1 MVRPPAQAPAA
12 ERHEAVG
19 VLRPSGLAAPL
30 PVRVSLRPLPCC
42 EGWQEWPAGRA
53 PGKHKKQG
61 QGRQEPGEEGA
72 QEGPKHPRPARPRSP
87 PGSCCPSTSRPRC
100 PSGFHQCPPDPPA
113 RCPPRSPRP
122 AIPPNLHH
130 PALHHAAP
138 LAPVQIVA
146 PAFIHHPAPLP
157 IAPLPIAPVQQVQV
171 AAPAPALPED
181 APAVIAVGRAAEPA
195 PAPKE
200 VETPVTLYGAPAEEV
215 EVVVEVAKIAD
226 SYLAVPEPAVAP
238 ADSYLSSE
246 PAPV

>member
-53 PGKHKKQG
+53 PGKHQQQG

-87 PGSCCPSTSRPRC
+87 PGFCCPSSSRPPC

-113 RCPPRSPRP
+113 RRPPRSPRP
-122 AIPPNLHH
+122 ASSPSFLPP
-130 PALHHAAP
+130 PRAP
-138 LAPVQIVA
+138 RTCQ
-146 PAFIHHPAPLP
+146 PLP
-157 IAPLPIAPVQQVQV
+157 LCSPRACHRPQPPPPR
-171 AAPAPALPED
+171 PASRCATCPGTDRCSSLYPPPCSTPYCSSAHRPCPAGSGGCPCSSC
-181 APAVIAVGRAAEPA
+181 PARGRPCCHSCR
-195 PAPKE
+195 K
-200 VETPVTLYGAPAEEV
+200 
-215 EVVVEVAKIAD
+215 
-226 SYLAVPEPAVAP
+226 S
-238 ADSYLSSE
+238 
-246 PAPV
+246 